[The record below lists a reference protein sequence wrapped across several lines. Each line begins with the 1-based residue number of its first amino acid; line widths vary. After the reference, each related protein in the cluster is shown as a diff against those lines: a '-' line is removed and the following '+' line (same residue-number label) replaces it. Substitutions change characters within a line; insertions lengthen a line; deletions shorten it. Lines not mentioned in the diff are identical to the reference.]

1 MRTISLITF
10 GCKLNQAESQTLKEK
25 LFNLGFQI
33 VSEKQKADIFIINA
47 CAVTAKA
54 EKELRQKI
62 NQVKKQFPKSFLIVT
77 GCYLPQKN
85 NKVDLWIK
93 RDKLI
98 GYLSTQV
105 IRENNEIRNSKKI
118 VIGRNKTSRTRSF
131 IKIQDGCDNYCTYCI
146 VPFLRGKS
154 KIRSLNSILSEIKK
168 REKEGYKEIVLVGTD
183 LRKVK
188 SLVSLLKKILK
199 NTKIPRIRISSLW
212 PTAVT
217 SDLINLIKNESRICP
232 HLHLSIQSGSDK
244 ILKKMNRDYT
254 VEHCKNIIRK
264 IRDRISMISISA
276 DIIVGFPGEKEKDFQ
291 KTLNFVKKANFLKVH
306 VFRYSPR
313 PKTVAAKM
321 PDQIPEKIKKE
332 RSRKLI
338 TLCEKISKRVKSKFL
353 GQIDSV
359 LIENQKNNFWT
370 GFTPNYLRVYIK
382 SLKPLANQII
392 KVKLLRLYKDGFY
405 GKIEL

>member
-62 NQVKKQFPKSFLIVT
+62 NQIKKQFPKSFLIVT

-93 RDKLI
+93 RNKLI

-105 IRENNEIRNSKKI
+105 IRENNEIRNSKKN

-154 KIRSLNSILSEIKK
+154 KIRSSNSILSEIKK

-217 SDLINLIKNESRICP
+217 SDLINLIKNEPRICP

-244 ILKKMNRDYT
+244 ILKRMNRDYT

-338 TLCEKISKRVKSKFL
+338 ALCEKISKRVKSKFL

-405 GKIEL
+405 GKMEL